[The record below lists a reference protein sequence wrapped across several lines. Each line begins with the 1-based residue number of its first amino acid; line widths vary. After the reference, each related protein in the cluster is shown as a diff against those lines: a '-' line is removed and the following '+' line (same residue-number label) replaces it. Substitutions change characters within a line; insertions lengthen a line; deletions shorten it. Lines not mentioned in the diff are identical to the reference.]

1 MDRMNDSE
9 VFNYIDSKFHSA
21 DYGTSYVDEDW
32 YKADE
37 VDADKAKDKA
47 RIQELEG
54 AIGRWKIEEKAWNET
69 ETQLRK
75 ALEEIQV
82 EVRKPERI
90 PRDIEKWLKR
100 ADKRTKLKKIDD
112 IATEAL
118 GGEKKE
124 EENDKR

>member
-1 MDRMNDSE
+1 MDIERDIKDICE
-9 VFNYIDSKFHSA
+9 
-21 DYGTSYVDEDW
+21 TLRDEEL
-32 YKADE
+32 YMEAMAIEEITKVQA
-37 VDADKAKDKA
+37 V

-124 EENDKR
+124 EENDKG

>member
-1 MDRMNDSE
+1 MDRYYSFPSDL
-9 VFNYIDSKFHSA
+9 SKQ
-21 DYGTSYVDEDW
+21 DRPG
-32 YKADE
+32 YKAVYFVGP
-37 VDADKAKDKA
+37 VDK

-124 EENDKR
+124 EENDKG

>member
-1 MDRMNDSE
+1 MDKYISNVVGKGSG
-9 VFNYIDSKFHSA
+9 NY
-21 DYGTSYVDEDW
+21 EW

-124 EENDKR
+124 EENDKG